1 MTFIKQYIS
10 IFLLNVSHTLAV
22 QLFYNC
28 KGLNICANF
37 CTFEIDAPHFV
48 HARTGYLIYEQIEPI
63 YTCVGT
69 VSEGGNDNKSYEYQ
83 IVF

>member
-37 CTFEIDAPHFV
+37 CTFEIDAPHIV
-48 HARTGYLIYEQIEPI
+48 HARTGYWFM
-63 YTCVGT
+63 
-69 VSEGGNDNKSYEYQ
+69 NR
-83 IVF
+83 

>member
-37 CTFEIDAPHFV
+37 CTFWNWCTPFCACENWV
-48 HARTGYLIYEQIEPI
+48 LIYEQIEPI